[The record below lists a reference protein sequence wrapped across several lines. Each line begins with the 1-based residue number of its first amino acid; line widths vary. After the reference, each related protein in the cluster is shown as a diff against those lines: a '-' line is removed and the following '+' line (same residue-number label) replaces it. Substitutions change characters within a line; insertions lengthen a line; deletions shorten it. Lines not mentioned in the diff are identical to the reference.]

1 MTAPIEFFFDF
12 SSPYGYIA
20 ASRAE
25 AIEQATGR
33 ELSFNPYLMGA
44 LFKSTGRQPLAS
56 HPLVWDYA
64 KHDVAR
70 TARRFGIDF
79 NLPEP
84 FPVATA
90 SACRAFYWV
99 SANEGDDAARAL
111 AMDLLRTYFVDGRN
125 IATAETVAGIAAAG
139 GRDEAAVREALADP
153 AHKEALR
160 ERTDAAAAR
169 GIFGSPYFIV
179 DGEPFWGQDRVDDVI
194 RWALGERW

>member
-1 MTAPIEFFFDF
+1 MTTPIEFFFDF

-20 ASRAE
+20 ASRAGE
-25 AIEQATGR
+25 IEQASGR
-33 ELSFNPYLMGA
+33 ELAFNPYLMGA

-79 NLPEP
+79 NLPEQ

-99 SANEGDDAARAL
+99 RANEGDKAARAL
-111 AMDLLRTYFVDGRN
+111 AMDLLRATSSTGAISPRPKPWPVSPRPAGATRQRCARRLPTRPTRMPFASAPTLRGRAASSARPTSSSTASPSGDR
-125 IATAETVAGIAAAG
+125 IASKT
-139 GRDEAAVREALADP
+139 
-153 AHKEALR
+153 
-160 ERTDAAAAR
+160 
-169 GIFGSPYFIV
+169 
-179 DGEPFWGQDRVDDVI
+179 
-194 RWALGERW
+194 